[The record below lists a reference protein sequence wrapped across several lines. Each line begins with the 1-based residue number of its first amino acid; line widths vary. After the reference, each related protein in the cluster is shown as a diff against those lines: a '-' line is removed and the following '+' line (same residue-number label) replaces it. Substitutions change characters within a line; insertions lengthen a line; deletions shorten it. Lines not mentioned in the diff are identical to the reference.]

1 MNRAALLLLAA
12 VACGSPK
19 QQADTTAS
27 LVPDT
32 VKPSPATVQA
42 PVEKTTAAGTKAST
56 TNKGT
61 KGVLGRDSVIRFP
74 LKTLGRPDTTK
85 KPLSSTDSAKVIGR
99 DSVIRLPLKT
109 LGRPDSTKRQPR

>member
-1 MNRAALLLLAA
+1 MNRAAWLLLAA

-32 VKPSPATVQA
+32 VKPA
-42 PVEKTTAAGTKAST
+42 PDETTAAAPPKSPAATTATK
-56 TNKGT
+56 N
-61 KGVLGRDSVIRFP
+61 VLGRDSVIKFP